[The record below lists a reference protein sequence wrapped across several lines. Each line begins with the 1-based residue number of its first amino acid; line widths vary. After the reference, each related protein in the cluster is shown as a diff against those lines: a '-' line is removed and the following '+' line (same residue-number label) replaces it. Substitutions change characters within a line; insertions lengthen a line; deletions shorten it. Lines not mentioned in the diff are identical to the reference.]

1 MVEPYHKYPN
11 LLDILF
17 GFLKTEQTTGIR
29 REVSG
34 ETGLEPGSLLR
45 LYREMEQKPLDS
57 STLEL
62 CITSSGIAREMEQR
76 PLDSSTLEICISSS
90 GAAREMEQ

>member
-1 MVEPYHKYPN
+1 MSHVQYAFVSWFYCVLIGCFHGSYVVEPYHKYPN

-34 ETGLEPGSLLR
+34 ETGLEPG
-45 LYREMEQKPLDS
+45 
-57 STLEL
+57 T
-62 CITSSGIAREMEQR
+62 
-76 PLDSSTLEICISSS
+76 
-90 GAAREMEQ
+90 